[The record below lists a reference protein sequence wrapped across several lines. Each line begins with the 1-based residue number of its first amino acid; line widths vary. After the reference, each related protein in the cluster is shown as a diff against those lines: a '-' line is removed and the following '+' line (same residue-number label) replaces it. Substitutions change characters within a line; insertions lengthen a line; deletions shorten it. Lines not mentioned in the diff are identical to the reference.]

1 VGLRRRVTA
10 GAKAMKINIGIV
22 GCGDIAG
29 YTAFF
34 MRLNRGIKMVC
45 CDISPG
51 RAAAFARR
59 HGIKSVFTDYASM
72 LSEARLDAVYLAVPH
87 NLHFEMIKRA
97 LESGRHVLVEKPL
110 TRTYTEGVE
119 IVKTAQ
125 KAGLKLAVNYQY
137 RYDAGIYRLAR
148 AAQSGQLG
156 EVRYARINIPWHRDS
171 KYFEASPWH
180 KSIAQAGGGTLIT
193 QGSHFLDAVLWAC
206 GSRPV
211 SAVGTTAKRVFKDVE
226 VEDLAMGIIE
236 LESGALIEIC
246 SSMAAAKERAVS
258 IEIYGSKAT
267 AVYTDRPWPRVRF
280 NGAGVKTNS
289 LPVFGFHAL
298 QRSIEG
304 FRRWV
309 NGGEPHLAAGGASL
323 PVLAA
328 VEAVYRS
335 AESGKREKIE
345 STIE

>member
-1 VGLRRRVTA
+1 MKMNVG
-10 GAKAMKINIGIV
+10 MV

-34 MRLNRGIKMVC
+34 MRLNRGIKIVC

-59 HGIKSVFTDYASM
+59 HGIKQVFTDYAAM
-72 LSEARLDAVYLAVPH
+72 LSQASLDAVYLAVPH
-87 NLHFEMIKRA
+87 NLHFETIKRA
-97 LESGRHVLVEKPL
+97 IEAGRHVLVEKPL
-110 TRTYTEGVE
+110 TRTYAEGVE
-119 IVKTAQ
+119 IVKIAQ

-137 RYDAGIYRLAR
+137 RYDAGIYRLAG

-156 EVRYARINIPWHRDS
+156 EIRYARINIPWHRDS
-171 KYFEASPWH
+171 KYFENSPWH

-193 QGSHFLDAVLWAC
+193 QGSHFLDAALWAC

-211 SAVGTTAKRVFKDVE
+211 SAVGTTAQRVFKDVE
-226 VEDLAMGIIE
+226 VEDLAMGVIE
-236 LESGALIEIC
+236 LGSGALIEIC
-246 SSMAAAKERAVS
+246 SSMAAAKEGAVS
-258 IEIYGSKAT
+258 VELYGSKAT

-280 NGAGVKTNS
+280 SGGSVKTSNV
-289 LPVFGFHAL
+289 PVFGFHAL

-309 NGGEPHLAAGGASL
+309 DGGAPHLAAGGASL

-328 VEAVYRS
+328 VEAIYRS
-335 AESGKREKIE
+335 AQSGKREKVE
-345 STIE
+345 STFE